1 MIAEFIRRIAQYWRH
16 QRWPSSGTVVVAV
29 ASLIGLVGFGYPFL
43 LPAIDRDGSSAHGA
57 DAPLVFALV
66 TALCLLAIVV
76 ELGEH
81 GNARRAP
88 AKTVALLGV
97 LVALDA
103 SLRLAPSFLGA
114 SPIFPLIILVGAVFG
129 PSFGFQMGAL
139 TLLVSALITGGIGPW
154 LPYEMLGAGWVG
166 LTAGW
171 LPRPGSMRQRLLV
184 IALFGMAW
192 GFLYGALLNLYF
204 WPYAAPGL
212 NVSGAIY
219 CTPNLSASETIAHY
233 ARFYLT
239 TSLAFDIFRAAANG
253 VLLLALGGPVLRV
266 LDRFHRRFA
275 WEPWE
280 SMDAWQPA
288 ASPETI
294 IPAR

>member
-1 MIAEFIRRIAQYWRH
+1 
-16 QRWPSSGTVVVAV
+16 VVGI
-29 ASLIGLVGFGYPFL
+29 ASLIGLIGFGYPFL
-43 LPAIDRDGSSAHGA
+43 LPAVNRAGAAAHAA
-57 DAPLVFALV
+57 DAPLIFALV
-66 TALCLLAIVV
+66 TALCLLAIIV
-76 ELGEH
+76 ELGEQ
-81 GNARRAP
+81 GDARRAP

-129 PSFGFQMGAL
+129 PAFGFQMGAL

-171 LPRPGSMRQRLLV
+171 LPRPRSMRQRLLL
-184 IALFGMAW
+184 IALFGMVW

-212 NVSGAIY
+212 DSGGGIY
-219 CTPNLSASETIAHY
+219 WTPGLSATETIVHY

-239 TSLAFDIFRAAANG
+239 TSLAFDVFRAVANG
-253 VLLLALGGPVLRV
+253 VLLVALGGPVLRV

-280 SMDAWQPA
+280 AWDYDRPSKPLITPPTVQ
-288 ASPETI
+288 S
-294 IPAR
+294 